1 MYACRAILSP
11 NWRTATFDLRAYEEG
26 DRAPPPEIGLW
37 STFSR
42 NPSLIINTIRW
53 LLVRQYGEK
62 TFDDNEKPR
71 RQDSTRYFP

>member
-11 NWRTATFDLRAYEEG
+11 NWRTATFNLRAYEEG
-26 DRAPPPEIGLW
+26 DRAPPSEIGLW

-53 LLVRQYGEK
+53 PPVRQFGEK
-62 TFDDNEKPR
+62 TIDGNEKTR
-71 RQDSTRYFP
+71 WQGSTHFFR